1 MLDVNTYAQSYDDCN
16 KTSFEE
22 DQGGVLFLTAQ
33 GLSSR
38 RELLGEKEEEEDEIK
53 PTAEPVKPF
62 SVRETSTIQTVS
74 HIDEKKET
82 NVNQRKKER
91 KKEEINKSSIYIPTQ
106 FSG

>member
-38 RELLGEKEEEEDEIK
+38 RELLGEKEEEDEIK

-91 KKEEINKSSIYIPTQ
+91 KKERRDK
-106 FSG
+106 